1 MANSCRNCSID
12 LHRTGAS
19 YFGKRKRGEGL
30 QGATPVLIGDIPDG
44 KRADEKRMIDKCYAH
59 NLNKT
64 STLLLLI
71 GGRIV
76 LQ

>member
-1 MANSCRNCSID
+1 MANGNEER
-12 LHRTGAS
+12 
-19 YFGKRKRGEGL
+19 GL
-30 QGATPVLIGDIPDG
+30 QGTTPVLIGDIPDG